1 MTTHPS
7 PLVKVLGGIT
17 PTEHWQ
23 ALLELE
29 EQQKTGVLP
38 TNCLFFALASKI
50 ALGVGMPHN
59 VARDLLENHLL
70 RTAAFSWARLM
81 RDTE

>member
-1 MTTHPS
+1 MTQASNT
-7 PLVKVLGGIT
+7 LTKILGSIT
-17 PTEHWQ
+17 PEEHCY

-38 TNCLFFALASKI
+38 ANCLFFALASKI
-50 ALGVGMPHN
+50 ALGVGMSHS
-59 VARDLLENHLL
+59 VARDLLENQLL